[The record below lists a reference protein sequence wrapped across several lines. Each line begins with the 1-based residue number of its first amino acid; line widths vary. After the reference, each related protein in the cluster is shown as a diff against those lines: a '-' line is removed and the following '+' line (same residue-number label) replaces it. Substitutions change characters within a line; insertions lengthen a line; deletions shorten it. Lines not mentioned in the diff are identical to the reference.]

1 LRQNAIRPKRKRSK
15 NRPSGHWLHKKRVV
29 LNIGTALFFKV
40 SYIPVCKSYKP
51 RAFMN
56 QTAENATSHKGLYL
70 LNIAALSTVLYVN
83 YLANALPLNGRTP
96 GELSDLYPNLF
107 VPAGLTFSIWGI
119 IYLWILIW
127 VLLIG
132 KQAPGVA
139 KAGGWFIATCVLNIG
154 WLFAWHW
161 EQLLLSV
168 GVMIALLYCLVRLN
182 QAIRNGVLA
191 ESAWEKWTAHLVFGL
206 YQGWI
211 TVALIANVTALL
223 VGSGWK
229 GGMLSESDWAIIMVE
244 VGAALAVFMVWR
256 FNHLFHG
263 VAVIWALYGIYLKRM
278 AEGDGSD
285 STYVAWAA
293 IAGMALVAGF
303 VVLHVRKWWSY

>member
-1 LRQNAIRPKRKRSK
+1 
-15 NRPSGHWLHKKRVV
+15 
-29 LNIGTALFFKV
+29 
-40 SYIPVCKSYKP
+40 
-51 RAFMN
+51 MN
-56 QTAENATSHKGLYL
+56 QTSENATSHKVLYL
-70 LNIAALSTVLYVN
+70 LNIAALAVVLYLN

-127 VLLIG
+127 VGMQAVALLTG
-132 KQAPGVA
+132 KQAPGAA
-139 KAGGWFIATCVLNIG
+139 KAGWWFLATCLLNIG

-168 GVMIALLYCLVRLN
+168 GVMITLLYCLVRLN
-182 QAIRNGVLA
+182 QAISNGI
-191 ESAWEKWTAHLVFGL
+191 SADSPWEKWTAHLVFGL

-229 GGMLSESDWAIIMVE
+229 GGTALAESDWAIIMVE
-244 VGAALAVFMVWR
+244 AGAALAVVMVWK

-263 VAVIWALYGIYLKRM
+263 VAVAWALYGIYLKRT
-278 AEGDGSD
+278 AEVSSD
-285 STYVAWAA
+285 STFVAWAA
-293 IAGMALVAGF
+293 LAGMALVAGF
-303 VVLHVRKWWSY
+303 VVLNARKWWSY

>member
-1 LRQNAIRPKRKRSK
+1 
-15 NRPSGHWLHKKRVV
+15 
-29 LNIGTALFFKV
+29 
-40 SYIPVCKSYKP
+40 
-51 RAFMN
+51 MN
-56 QTAENATSHKGLYL
+56 QTSENATSVKGLYL
-70 LNIAALSTVLYVN
+70 LNIAALAAVLYFN

-107 VPAGLTFSIWGI
+107 VPVGLTFSIWGI

-127 VLLIG
+127 VGMQGVALLTG

-182 QAIRNGVLA
+182 QAIKNGI
-191 ESAWEKWTAHLVFGL
+191 SADSPWEKWTAHLVFGL

-229 GGMLSESDWAIIMVE
+229 GGTALAESDWAIIMVE
-244 VGAALAVFMVWR
+244 AGAALAVVMVWR

-263 VAVIWALYGIYLKRM
+263 VAVVWALYGIYLKRM
-278 AEGDGSD
+278 AEGSSD
-285 STYVAWAA
+285 STFVAWAA
-293 IAGMALVAGF
+293 VAGLALVASF
-303 VVLHVRKWWSY
+303 VVLNARKWWSY